1 MMLKLIK
8 SMVQAITRPI
18 QYLIISY
25 LRYLVGPPSLTHH
38 DNQVTVIIEET
49 SENGRI
55 NVIHGA
61 TQAYLFDKINLDFVE
76 EREFD
81 DIYQGAKLKWR
92 IFVDKNNIGNI
103 PKQCFELR
111 FDEKH
116 RDLVF
121 DSYIPFVESKAK
133 EIKSKKRI
141 LEMHTY
147 SHCCDTWETKILD
160 HHSSFETIVMK
171 EDLKRRLIDDI
182 DLFISKEDFYKR
194 VGRHWMRY
202 YLLHGLPGAGK
213 TSLVAAIAKYLNFDV
228 YNITQGVKTD
238 FDTRRLIRRVEDS
251 SILLVE
257 DIDTSLEGS
266 KVALSQLLSSL
277 TWPWSNG
284 KARVVIFTTNNKERF
299 DQTLLCRM
307 EMKIYM
313 GHCCFEDF
321 KTLAS
326 NYLGISHDNDA
337 PHRLYPD
344 IKRLIDGQAV
354 TPGQVV
360 EELMK
365 SQDVDVALQSLV
377 RYSSSKEND
386 HIDDDLPQI
395 PEETRKNSNLDS
407 KPRKSQTIIV
417 EALNQVRCNETETG
431 SNIDYSSN
439 EK

>member
-1 MMLKLIK
+1 MIIK
-8 SMVQAITRPI
+8 
-18 QYLIISY
+18 
-25 LRYLVGPPSLTHH
+25 
-38 DNQVTVIIEET
+38 
-49 SENGRI
+49 
-55 NVIHGA
+55 
-61 TQAYLFDKINLDFVE
+61 AYLFDKINLDFVE

-257 DIDTSLEGS
+257 DIDTSLEVS
-266 KVALSQLLSSL
+266 ELVL
-277 TWPWSNG
+277 
-284 KARVVIFTTNNKERF
+284 I
-299 DQTLLCRM
+299 
-307 EMKIYM
+307 IYTVKSM
-313 GHCCFEDF
+313 G
-321 KTLAS
+321 
-326 NYLGISHDNDA
+326 
-337 PHRLYPD
+337 
-344 IKRLIDGQAV
+344 
-354 TPGQVV
+354 
-360 EELMK
+360 
-365 SQDVDVALQSLV
+365 
-377 RYSSSKEND
+377 
-386 HIDDDLPQI
+386 QI
-395 PEETRKNSNLDS
+395 THS
-407 KPRKSQTIIV
+407 
-417 EALNQVRCNETETG
+417 
-431 SNIDYSSN
+431 
-439 EK
+439 

>member
-1 MMLKLIK
+1 
-8 SMVQAITRPI
+8 MVQAITRPI

-49 SENGRI
+49 SENGRT

-61 TQAYLFDKINLDFVE
+61 TQAYLFNKINLDFVE

-147 SHCCDTWETKILD
+147 SHCSDTWETKILD

-171 EDLKRRLIDDI
+171 EDLKPRK
-182 DLFISKEDFYKR
+182 ISTKELGDN
-194 VGRHWMRY
+194 WMRY
-202 YLLHGLPGAGK
+202 YLLHGLPGTGK

-377 RYSSSKEND
+377 RTLEMTSIISNK
-386 HIDDDLPQI
+386 IDKDDKDL
-395 PEETRKNSNLDS
+395 
-407 KPRKSQTIIV
+407 
-417 EALNQVRCNETETG
+417 
-431 SNIDYSSN
+431 
-439 EK
+439 

>member
-147 SHCCDTWETKILD
+147 SHCSDTWETKILD

-228 YNITQGVKTD
+228 YNLTEGVKTD

-257 DIDTSLEGS
+257 DIDTSLEVS
-266 KVALSQLLSSL
+266 ELVL
-277 TWPWSNG
+277 
-284 KARVVIFTTNNKERF
+284 I
-299 DQTLLCRM
+299 
-307 EMKIYM
+307 IYTVKSM
-313 GHCCFEDF
+313 G
-321 KTLAS
+321 
-326 NYLGISHDNDA
+326 
-337 PHRLYPD
+337 
-344 IKRLIDGQAV
+344 
-354 TPGQVV
+354 
-360 EELMK
+360 
-365 SQDVDVALQSLV
+365 
-377 RYSSSKEND
+377 
-386 HIDDDLPQI
+386 QI
-395 PEETRKNSNLDS
+395 THS
-407 KPRKSQTIIV
+407 
-417 EALNQVRCNETETG
+417 
-431 SNIDYSSN
+431 
-439 EK
+439 